1 MTKAEFYEL
10 IKNHYN
16 VIKDEKKF
24 RALLCDYFPQEKQW
38 RINALLFLYS
48 HGIME
53 EIEKN
58 PEMKLTEQ
66 ARLKDELVDQYGM
79 QARNAKWAVEL
90 WVKSY
95 GKWVVEENELLN
107 IIHNMAEST
116 SSTLDIKKL
125 EKVFRQAAK
134 YPKVLRSLY
143 KIYIPVIEQLG
154 EKAIEPMVELFYGPL
169 IGSVCTY
176 EDYFELYKHLLELR
190 WPGDYYV
197 YGTLVFIGK
206 SEYNI
211 KQNSEKGL
219 RWIAYFYDEVN
230 KTKMQI
236 YTAMEG
242 VASYSLACIE
252 YILGMAYAEG
262 KYIKKD
268 EQKAE
273 ECWSNMLTEPI
284 DKWTSIDDAGL
295 CCYCIGEAYKGE
307 KVTRIVNKTIKF
319 EFEINTNDELA
330 YKYLVKAVEYG
341 NANAMTTLAEMYE
354 KGEYVDK
361 DVKEARK
368 LCIEA
373 DSKGNEDAR
382 EWLEKHAEVIEC
394 MNNE

>member
-53 EIEKN
+53 KIEKN

-95 GKWVVEENELLN
+95 GKWVVEETELLN
-107 IIHNMAEST
+107 TIKKITEST
-116 SSTLDIKKL
+116 EWDIKDI
-125 EKVFRQAAK
+125 ENVFKQAAK
-134 YPKVLRSLY
+134 YPRVLRALY
-143 KIYIPVIEQLG
+143 EVYMPVIEYLG
-154 EKAIEPMVELFYGPL
+154 EKAIVALLCIPL
-169 IGSVCTY
+169 VDKDSVCTY
-176 EDYFELYKHLLELR
+176 EDYFELYKHLLELK
-190 WPGDYYV
+190 WPGDYYG
-197 YGTLVFIGK
+197 YGMLLFIGK
-206 SEYNI
+206 SECNI
-211 KQNSEKGL
+211 KPDCQKGI
-219 RWIAYFYDEVN
+219 RWLAYFYDEVN
-230 KTKMQI
+230 KEKLQ
-236 YTAMEG
+236 YNVG
-242 VASYSLACIE
+242 VILYSLADVE

-262 KYIKKD
+262 KYIERD
-268 EQKAE
+268 EKKAE
-273 ECWSNMLTEPI
+273 ECWRNMLNE
-284 DKWTSIDDAGL
+284 SIKMDSIFEGGSDFN
-295 CCYCIGEAYKGE
+295 CIGETYRGE
-307 KVTRIVNKTIKF
+307 DITVSINKMVIFQFK
-319 EFEINTNDELA
+319 ISANMKLA
-330 YKYLVKAVEYG
+330 YKYLMKAVECG
-341 NANAMTTLAEMYE
+341 NADAMVGLAEMYE

-368 LCIEA
+368 LYIEA